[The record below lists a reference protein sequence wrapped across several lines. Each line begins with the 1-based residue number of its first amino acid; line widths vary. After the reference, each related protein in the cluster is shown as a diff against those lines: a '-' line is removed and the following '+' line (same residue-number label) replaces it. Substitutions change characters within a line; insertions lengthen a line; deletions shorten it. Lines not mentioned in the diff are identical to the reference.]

1 MLTMTLSLKR
11 LLAKKEIIAVLH
23 QMLDLVDGAIAIHD
37 LSNNVLL
44 GDDRDPPTHRCAI
57 QVAGEDLG
65 WVGGGSQA
73 GAIAQLLSYLASK
86 ELEKR
91 TLAQETLDRYK
102 EITLL
107 YDLSEKISANLDLPA
122 VAALVL
128 NEAKRLIPGS
138 SGAVLLLHPQ
148 TGTIQ
153 PIACFGTVDF
163 DLELHSL
170 KGDRDVPSTG
180 IPSTG
185 ILGEGIL
192 GEGILGNILTTRN
205 GEIVNDVA
213 ADSRAQGCET
223 VFKSLIA
230 APLKRQDHA
239 IGLLCLGSDTP
250 IAYTAADLKLVNA
263 LASQAAAAIENALL
277 QENKLHEARIK
288 SNLERYVPTQLVQ
301 AILDSNGDISLAP
314 VRKEITILFS
324 DIRNFTSQCEELPPE
339 TIVGYLNDYFTHMVE
354 EIFNHQGTVN
364 KFVGDMIV
372 ALFGAPSFPENSEIR
387 AIETA
392 IAMQQRIRSNP
403 TPWIRDHFHTG
414 IGISSGSVIVG
425 NIGSPQ
431 HMDYTAIGD
440 QVNTASRLQSIAQG
454 GQILVSRS
462 VYEATQRHFQFK
474 QMGTLTVKGKRN
486 TVEVMEVVY

>member
-1 MLTMTLSLKR
+1 MNLTLKR
-11 LLAKKEIIAVLH
+11 LLAKKEIVSVLH
-23 QMLDLVDGAIAIHD
+23 QLLNLADSAIAIYD
-37 LSNNVLL
+37 SDGTMLL
-44 GDDRDPPTHRCAI
+44 GDDRHTAHQCSICLNGLEIGTVR
-57 QVAGEDLG
+57 GEAH
-65 WVGGGSQA
+65 VS
-73 GAIAQLLSYLASK
+73 AIAQLLSYLASK

-107 YDLSEKISANLDLPA
+107 YDLSEKISANLNLQA
-122 VAALVL
+122 VADLVL
-128 NEAKRLIPGS
+128 TEAKRLIPGN
-138 SGAVLLLHPQ
+138 SGAVILVHPQ
-148 TGTIQ
+148 IGAIQ
-153 PIACFGTVDF
+153 TVASFGAAQF
-163 DLELHSL
+163 CIER
-170 KGDRDVPSTG
+170 DR
-180 IPSTG
+180 G
-185 ILGEGIL
+185 ILGAIL
-192 GEGILGNILTTRN
+192 VARN
-205 GEIVNDVA
+205 GEIINDVS
-213 ADSRAQGCET
+213 ADCRVNLTET
-223 VFKSLIA
+223 AVASLIA

-239 IGLLCLGSDTP
+239 IGLLCLGNDTP
-250 IAYTAADLKLVNA
+250 VAYTAADLKLVNA

-277 QENKLHEARIK
+277 HENKLHEARIK

-339 TIVGYLNDYFTHMVE
+339 TIVGHLNDYFTHMVE
-354 EIFNHQGTVN
+354 EIFRHQGTVN

-392 IAMQQRIRSNP
+392 IAMQNRIRTHP
-403 TPWIRDHFHTG
+403 TSWIRDHFHTG

-440 QVNTASRLQSIAQG
+440 QVNTASRLQSLAQG

-462 VYEATQRHFQFK
+462 IYEATQHYFQFK
-474 QMGTLTVKGKRN
+474 EMGTLTVKGKRN